1 MSLMTMYVADNMLL
15 FVSDYHAMQLTLN
28 ILYNM
33 MLLVRKTENQV
44 ERLV

>member
-1 MSLMTMYVADNMLL
+1 MSLMTMYVAHNMLL
-15 FVSDYHAMQLTLN
+15 FVYDYHAMQLTLN

-33 MLLVRKTENQV
+33 MLLVTKTEHQV